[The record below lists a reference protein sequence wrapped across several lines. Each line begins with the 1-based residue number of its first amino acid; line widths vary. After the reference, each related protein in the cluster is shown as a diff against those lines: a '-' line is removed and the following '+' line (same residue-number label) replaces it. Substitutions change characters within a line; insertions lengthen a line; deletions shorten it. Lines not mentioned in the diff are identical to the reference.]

1 MTTNLSDRPIR
12 ADMTAADCALVD
24 EIAAMD
30 ERDGSAPDPGYVTR
44 TRGLLTLAA
53 AVYGA
58 ARTAQ
63 AVEDAESEHGGLLLS
78 WPPFPP
84 RAAEAGAAR

>member
-1 MTTNLSDRPIR
+1 MPLHANPFAELSDGELLERIS
-12 ADMTAADCALVD
+12 
-24 EIAAMD
+24 AMD
-30 ERDGSAPDPGYVTR
+30 ERDGAAPDPGYVAR

-78 WPPFPP
+78 WPPFPARP
-84 RAAEAGAAR
+84 AGAGAAR